1 MVQGYAFPVPG
12 EQTMRHIQPVS
23 SQRPAQAATLLTK
36 AQAISNIQGVV
47 QIGQESLVLVQQ
59 VLDIFSKGE

>member
-1 MVQGYAFPVPG
+1 
-12 EQTMRHIQPVS
+12 MRHIQPVS